1 MLFRTISFHASIS
14 EFTQTRERGGSR
26 RYLSVLE
33 HGAGA
38 GGESHRWLT
47 RSNQNRFTQ
56 INKFVSGKANS
67 RRKQRDQDGDREKM
81 ERAG

>member
-1 MLFRTISFHASIS
+1 MFFRTISFHALIS
-14 EFTQTRERGGSR
+14 EFTQTRKRAGSR
-26 RYLSVLE
+26 RYLTVLE

-38 GGESHRWLT
+38 GESHRWLT

-56 INKFVSGKANS
+56 INKFVSAKANR